1 MLKQP
6 RGARPRPEPVVAT
19 ASYWVRAPE
28 AGILR
33 SVTASGRRVARDQV
47 LATISDP
54 FGERDIPVTASHPGI
69 VIGHNSLP
77 LVNEGD
83 ALFHVARV
91 DHPRAAEAALEAMTG
106 SVLGDEE
113 DLEP

>member
-1 MLKQP
+1 M
-6 RGARPRPEPVVAT
+6 
-19 ASYWVRAPE
+19 
-28 AGILR
+28 
-33 SVTASGRRVARDQV
+33 

-54 FGERDIPVTASHPGI
+54 FGERDIPVVASHPGV

-106 SVLGDEE
+106 SVLEDEDAE
-113 DLEP
+113 I